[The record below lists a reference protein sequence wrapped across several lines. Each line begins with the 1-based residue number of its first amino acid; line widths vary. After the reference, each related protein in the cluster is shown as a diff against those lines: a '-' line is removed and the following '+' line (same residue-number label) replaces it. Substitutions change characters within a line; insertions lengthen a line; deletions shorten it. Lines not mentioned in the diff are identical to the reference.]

1 MKKIYAFLVL
11 FCLFVPASSVLAGD
25 TRLVPY
31 TWVDAGDG
39 VVEDAELSAIT
50 DTFERNGR
58 KYHVHHKENGAI
70 RVEAD
75 SSTAD
80 MAIDYRFFNSK
91 DEANTSHNEYG
102 GGLTIRK
109 LLPGTLDVYAWVRDS
124 EGGLIDVLALYFL
137 IK

>member
-1 MKKIYAFLVL
+1 MLLILV
-11 FCLFVPASSVLAGD
+11 CLLVPVSSVLAGD
-25 TRLVPY
+25 MKLVPY
-31 TWVDAGDG
+31 VWADGGDG
-39 VVEDAELSAIT
+39 IVEDSELSPIT
-50 DTFERNGR
+50 NAFERDGR